1 MYNQLC
7 FGANTHHVYLA
18 TYVWYNA
25 TNQKQTRRVPSH
37 GNGFGICLVVGAWR
51 AEVTAP
57 PGIEVCDA
65 LALYRSI
72 TRLCALFNV
81 RELSR
86 RVLEVFLSGSR
97 VA

>member
-1 MYNQLC
+1 MYVITPQ
-7 FGANTHHVYLA
+7 TK
-18 TYVWYNA
+18 
-25 TNQKQTRRVPSH
+25 KQTRYVPSH
-37 GNGFGICLVVGAWR
+37 GNGFRTCRVLGAPR

-57 PGIEVCDA
+57 PGIEERDA
-65 LALYRSI
+65 QTLYRSI